1 MDYGKS
7 KGILNKICF
16 IDYAKAF
23 DCVDHNILLKIL
35 KETGIPDHLTC
46 VLRYLYVGQEATV
59 RTGHG
64 KMDWFKIGKG
74 AHKGC
79 ILSPCLSNLYAGY
92 TMQIAR
98 LDELQAGIKIAG
110 RNINN
115 LRYADD
121 TTLLAECEE
130 ELRRLLIKM
139 KEESENICSK
149 LKTQKSKIMAPGPI
163 PSWQTDGKK
172 VETVT
177 DFFFLGLQ
185 NHCGWCLQP

>member
-110 RNINN
+110 RNI
-115 LRYADD
+115 ATSDVW
-121 TTLLAECEE
+121 
-130 ELRRLLIKM
+130 M
-139 KEESENICSK
+139 
-149 LKTQKSKIMAPGPI
+149 I
-163 PSWQTDGKK
+163 P
-172 VETVT
+172 
-177 DFFFLGLQ
+177 L
-185 NHCGWCLQP
+185 